1 MLMPLASAL
10 TRTEKWAD
18 LKMTLRAPNLK
29 FLFRMLLCACGL
41 GAVLCVAAAGDDAQ
55 ACATDA
61 LNFGFYAYF
70 PPVSYSA
77 DPDPEADGFQTHL
90 GYEAD
95 LLSALEALE
104 GAGLAFTRHP
114 LADWHDIW
122 LLAARPEYDVI
133 GGAITILDSRRR
145 DAAGAQI
152 VQFTSGHIIFR
163 QSLLVRAEDAQALD
177 SYQKLRSETRVGA
190 LAATTGEQRLL
201 ELTGLIDAE
210 GRLAAGVQVETA
222 QGIVTADGGDDFV
235 ITPAGASPSLA
246 GRVALKPPSAD
257 MPQVIYLD
265 SAASQDDLIASL
277 LSETI
282 DAIAGGDLGNQAS
295 AAASDGTL
303 VVAAYDDK
311 IEYGGFTVDSA
322 EPALA
327 ACLDEKIDWLTDEG
341 RIGFADWV
349 EDPAVFM
356 QRAQLWNN
364 QKSRKSDR
372 SD

>member
-1 MLMPLASAL
+1 
-10 TRTEKWAD
+10 
-18 LKMTLRAPNLK
+18 MTLLAPPCLK

-41 GAVLCVAAAGDDAQ
+41 GAFLCVAGAASDDSPQ

-77 DPDPEADGFQTHL
+77 DPDPAADGFQTHL

-95 LLSALEALE
+95 LLSALETLE

-122 LLAARPEYDVI
+122 LLAARSEYDVI

-145 DAAGAQI
+145 DATGAQI

-163 QSLLVRAEDAQALD
+163 QSLLVRAEDAQELD
-177 SYQKLRSETRVGA
+177 SYQKLSSETRVGA
-190 LAATTGEQRLL
+190 LAATTGERRLL
-201 ELTGLIDAE
+201 ELTGLVDGE

-222 QGIVTADGGDDFV
+222 QGIVIADGGTDFV

-295 AAASDGTL
+295 AAASNETL

-364 QKSRKSDR
+364 QQSRKRDR
-372 SD
+372 SG